1 MDTNFSPHHQRNRSR
16 AGTCTVS
23 PRRSGA
29 SIRAA
34 LRGPAPAHV
43 TARDMIRRHC
53 REHGKELA
61 CLAPAWGCRVF
72 SVWRAFG
79 RINRPLQPHQVEGAI
94 SALQLDE
101 FDANELR
108 LRAAREAG
116 WNIDPAML
124 LESHA

>member
-1 MDTNFSPHHQRNRSR
+1 MSPGRN
-16 AGTCTVS
+16 A
-23 PRRSGA
+23 A

-34 LRGPAPAHV
+34 LRGPVPSHV
-43 TARDMIRRHC
+43 SARDMIRRHC
-53 REHGKELA
+53 REHGKQLA
-61 CLAPAWGCRVF
+61 CLAPAWGCKEF

-79 RINRPLQPHQVEGAI
+79 RTTRPLQPHQVEGAI

-116 WNIDPAML
+116 WNIDPSML
-124 LESHA
+124 LQGDA